1 MSNKS
6 PNLVKLPSILSLKT
20 NKSDL
25 NNTRLICIYKFIYL
39 MLQMSFVLLNA
50 KLKLWTLITLFER
63 AFLVRHSTTKNS
75 KTKSKCSTATYQ
87 TALWEKSRLQSQK
100 ILGSIF
106 FVLAVWN
113 GSNRWTNERT
123 NERTTTNPV
132 VLGSAPPTFVPH
144 PHRTRPAAK
153 STHYFTFLATIFLFR
168 HGIRLYECSEMKIK
182 SASCTRFNLNV
193 AQNILK
199 QTPHLWNV

>member
-123 NERTTTNPV
+123 NDNKSSCPW
-132 VLGSAPPTFVPH
+132 LSATYVRATPAPH
-144 PHRTRPAAK
+144 PPSCQVNT
-153 STHYFTFLATIFLFR
+153 LF
-168 HGIRLYECSEMKIK
+168 HLLSY
-182 SASCTRFNLNV
+182 NLSV
-193 AQNILK
+193 
-199 QTPHLWNV
+199 

>member
-123 NERTTTNPV
+123 NERQQIQLSLAQRHLRSCHTRT
-132 VLGSAPPTFVPH
+132 AP
-144 PHRTRPAAK
+144 
-153 STHYFTFLATIFLFR
+153 
-168 HGIRLYECSEMKIK
+168 
-182 SASCTRFNLNV
+182 
-193 AQNILK
+193 AQLPSQHIIS
-199 QTPHLWNV
+199 PS